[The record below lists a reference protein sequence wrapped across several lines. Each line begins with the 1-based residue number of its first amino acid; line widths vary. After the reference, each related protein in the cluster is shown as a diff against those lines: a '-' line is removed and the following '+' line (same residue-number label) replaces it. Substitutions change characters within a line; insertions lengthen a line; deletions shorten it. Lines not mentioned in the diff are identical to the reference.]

1 MPHCTMVR
9 WIDSPV
15 EAVFKYM
22 QDLREHLHAAPQIKV
37 VDWSLHDTAKPLLVG
52 GTAILRAGRREFILR
67 ISRVVDNH
75 LLELE
80 ITGMRSVTYERLELE
95 PSMGG
100 TRITHTT
107 ETVAVTDPNA
117 PKRVPPTQRALNY
130 MLNTIKEHIEGAK
143 RSLHSDFIIGDESR
157 APSSRR
163 SLA

>member
-22 QDLREHLHAAPQIKV
+22 QDLHEHLQAAPQINV

-52 GTAILRAGRREFILR
+52 ATGILRAGRREFILR

-107 ETVAVTDPNA
+107 ETIVVADPTA

-130 MLNTIKEHIEGAK
+130 MLNAIKESIEGAK
-143 RSLHSDFIIGDESR
+143 RSLHSDFILSEESL
-157 APSSRR
+157 APSARR

>member
-15 EAVFKYM
+15 DAVFKYM
-22 QDLREHLHAAPQIKV
+22 HDLREHLQAAPHINV
-37 VDWSLHDTAKPLLVG
+37 VDWSLHDKAKPLLVG
-52 GTAILRAGRREFILR
+52 GTAILRAGRREFVMR
-67 ISRVVDNH
+67 ISRVIENR

-107 ETVAVTDPNA
+107 ETIVVADPTA

-130 MLNTIKEHIEGAK
+130 MLNTIKESIEGAK
-143 RSLHSDFIIGDESR
+143 RSLRNDFILRDDSLRTG
-157 APSSRR
+157 PQSS
-163 SLA
+163 AA